1 MELNLKTTV
10 LSSEHY
16 AAAWPIDD
24 IYPLEETNAL
34 GLRYALLAEGEEKQQ
49 ALLDLCRRFHPH
61 LMKYLFLICRGHV
74 SKWEGKVNK
83 DLKRFLRY
91 FLPRGARASAAN
103 LGKAARHLHLSFKGM
118 ETEEI
123 YDVLMEQFLRA
134 AAKYDPHYVEK
145 LQRVVEEVKRALRQ
159 FGGFRSADL
168 NRHLEFDGSR
178 YLRLLC
184 RRGFL
189 FSERKA
195 AEGKTV

>member
-1 MELNLKTTV
+1 
-10 LSSEHY
+10 
-16 AAAWPIDD
+16 
-24 IYPLEETNAL
+24 
-34 GLRYALLAEGEEKQQ
+34 
-49 ALLDLCRRFHPH
+49 
-61 LMKYLFLICRGHV
+61 
-74 SKWEGKVNK
+74 
-83 DLKRFLRY
+83 
-91 FLPRGARASAAN
+91 
-103 LGKAARHLHLSFKGM
+103 M

-195 AEGKTV
+195 AEGETAGGPAAGRFPPEESVFSLGGGRPRGRTEGKRAFIP

>member
-1 MELNLKTTV
+1 
-10 LSSEHY
+10 
-16 AAAWPIDD
+16 
-24 IYPLEETNAL
+24 
-34 GLRYALLAEGEEKQQ
+34 
-49 ALLDLCRRFHPH
+49 
-61 LMKYLFLICRGHV
+61 
-74 SKWEGKVNK
+74 
-83 DLKRFLRY
+83 
-91 FLPRGARASAAN
+91 
-103 LGKAARHLHLSFKGM
+103 M

-159 FGGFRSADL
+159 FAGFRSAEL

-195 AEGKTV
+195 AEGGTACGPAPGRFPPEESVLQLGRDRPGAAQQEKCVSLLRAVA